1 MIGRS
6 LLSLGIKGI
15 AVGLALYLVLCG
27 YLYTQQA
34 RFIFFPRRAIARTP
48 AAVGLV
54 FEDVWIPVEEASA
67 ENASA
72 ENASAEN
79 ASDEDLMHGWWI
91 PAGDSPLEDD
101 PLTLLYFHGNAA
113 NVGDLVDLARQF
125 HDMGL
130 AVLLV
135 DYRGYGRSQGGFPS
149 QESVYADAE
158 AAWRYLVRDR
168 QRAPHRI
175 VLYGHSLGGAIALW
189 LAAQQPQAG
198 AVIAEASFTSVGAIA
213 QRIPPYRLLPIDRL
227 LTQRFDALAAAQQMQ
242 VPVLFLHGTAD
253 VTVPPDMSETL
264 YEAATEPKELWLVP
278 QANHNTVP
286 AVAGAAYPQRIQQFL
301 NRVVR

>member
-15 AVGLALYLVLCG
+15 AVGLALYLALCG

-48 AAVGLV
+48 AAVGLA
-54 FEDVWIPVEEASA
+54 FEDVWISVEDASA
-67 ENASA
+67 GEV
-72 ENASAEN
+72 
-79 ASDEDLMHGWWI
+79 MHGWWI
-91 PAGDSPLEDD
+91 PAVDSSLEDD
-101 PLTLLYFHGNAA
+101 PLTLLYFHGNAS

-135 DYRGYGRSQGGFPS
+135 DYRGYGRSQGRFPS
-149 QESVYADAE
+149 QASVYADAD
-158 AAWRYLVRDR
+158 AAWRYLVQDR
-168 QRAPHRI
+168 QHDPSRI

-189 LAAQQPQAG
+189 LAAQQPQTG

-227 LTQRFDALAAAQQMQ
+227 LTQRFDALAAVQRLH

-253 VTVPPDMSETL
+253 VTIPPDMSETL
-264 YEAATEPKELWLVP
+264 YEAAAEPKDLWLVP
-278 QANHNTVP
+278 QANHNTIP

-301 NRVVR
+301 NRMVR